1 MPTAASARFITF
13 EGGEGAG
20 KSTQL
25 ERLAARLAAA
35 GIRIVRTREPGG
47 SPGAEE
53 IRQLIVTGAVD
64 RWDART
70 EALLVAAAR
79 RDHVE
84 RTIRPALASGAW
96 VLCDR
101 FVDSTMAYQGLAGGV
116 AGEAI
121 AWLRE
126 FATDGLLPDLTIMLD
141 VPVAEGMA
149 RAAARADGKQRFE
162 LRGME
167 FHDRLRAAF
176 HEIARAEPL
185 RCRIVDGGAPVEQV
199 ADGIARLVAD
209 RFGLELA

>member
-1 MPTAASARFITF
+1 VPTAASARFITF